1 MKFIRSEKIP
11 PPVGPYS
18 QAVETGN
25 LIFVSGQL
33 GMDEKGVLPESI
45 TEQADFIL
53 KNMGAFLEDIGL
65 GVENIV
71 KVNIYMTDMG
81 AFADV
86 NSIYAVFMKEHKP
99 ARAAVEV
106 AALPKN
112 AKIEMEFILEK

>member
-1 MKFIRSEKIP
+1 MKFIRSEKMP

-33 GMDEKGVLPESI
+33 GMDEKGALPESI
-45 TEQADFIL
+45 TEQAGFIL
-53 KNMGAFLEDIGL
+53 KNMNAFLEDINL

-86 NSIYAVFMKEHKP
+86 NSIYAEFMKEHKP